1 MLLKNAH
8 LYFIIAAHCVFGRDG
23 ATIPTS
29 ELIIFLGKTRTDGE
43 WTNDGGVKAKAVINF
58 ISGVKLSYHESIVWA
73 LGGENNT
80 AWWIQCR
87 EIKPTRYRIDTAQ
100 VSSPAFRYNC
110 HRLPVVRVRK

>member
-1 MLLKNAH
+1 
-8 LYFIIAAHCVFGRDG
+8 LYLIIAAHCVFGRDG
-23 ATIPTS
+23 AALPTS

-43 WTNDGGVKAKAVINF
+43 WTNDGGVKAKAVIHL
-58 ISGVKLSYHESIVWA
+58 ISHVSNYHDSIVWA

-87 EIKPTRYRIDTAQ
+87 EIKPTRHRIDTAQ
-100 VSSPAFRYNC
+100 VSSPAFRYYC